1 MGVDVPRLALVM
13 AAVVTLLTACTSTP
27 PAQVPAPARS
37 SSAPPP
43 AEQVHV
49 SIGDSYATGF
59 GPDGTTESF
68 AQIVAKESG
77 FKLINLACNG
87 ATSADLA
94 TKPACG
100 PDAGGKTQLD
110 AAVEA
115 LRGKKAALVT
125 VVIGGNDLTPC
136 ALVQDPLD
144 CASRTVAG
152 IQTNVAG
159 TLTELREAAPDV
171 KIVGLTYPDVFLGA
185 WVNPSFPNGKNL
197 AQVSVTMFKDFNTRI
212 AAQYAR
218 FGAKFADVTDATG
231 GYGALTELAQDPK
244 YGQVP
249 ASVAKVCALTHFC
262 DRTDVHPT
270 PAGHQAIAEAVT
282 AASR

>member
-1 MGVDVPRLALVM
+1 MPRFAL
-13 AAVVTLLTACTSTP
+13 VVTLLVALGACSSTP
-27 PAQVPAPARS
+27 PAPAPT
-37 SSAPPP
+37 PPP
-43 AEQVHV
+43 SSTSQPAEQQVHV

-59 GPDGTTESF
+59 GPDGTGRSF
-68 AQIVAKESG
+68 AQIVAEQSNLR
-77 FKLINLACNG
+77 LINLACNG

-100 PDAGGKTQLD
+100 PDAGGRTQLD

-115 LRGKKAALVT
+115 VRGNNAALVT

-136 ALVQDPLD
+136 ALSEQPLD
-144 CASRTVAG
+144 CATRTVAD

-159 TLTELREAAPDV
+159 ILTELREAAPDV

-197 AQVSVTMFKDFNTRI
+197 ARLSVTMFRDFNTRI
-212 AAQYAR
+212 AAQYGR
-218 FGAKFADVTDATG
+218 FGAKFADVTNTTG
-231 GYGALTELAQDPK
+231 GYGALTELTQDPK
-244 YGQVP
+244 YGQIP
-249 ASVAKVCALTHFC
+249 ASVAKVCALTYFC

>member
-1 MGVDVPRLALVM
+1 MPRFALVV
-13 AAVVTLLTACTSTP
+13 ALLTALAACTSTP
-27 PAQVPAPARS
+27 PPSSPSPTS
-37 SSAPPP
+37 SSTQP
-43 AEQVHV
+43 AEQQQQVYL

-59 GPDGTTESF
+59 GPGGTGESF
-68 AQIVAKESG
+68 AQIVAKQSG
-77 FKLINLACNG
+77 LELVNLACNG
-87 ATSADLA
+87 ATSIDLA
-94 TKPACG
+94 SKPACG

-115 LRGKKAALVT
+115 LKGGKVGLVT
-125 VVIGGNDLTPC
+125 VVIGGNDLAPC
-136 ALVQDPLD
+136 ALSQEPLA
-144 CASRTVAG
+144 CATRTVAD

-159 TLTELREAAPDV
+159 TLSELREAAPDV

-197 AQVSVTMFKDFNTRI
+197 AQLSVAMFQDFNTKI
-212 AAQYAR
+212 AAQYGR
-218 FGAKFADVTDATG
+218 FGAKFADVTSATG
-231 GYGALTELAQDPK
+231 GYGVLTDLTQDPK
-244 YGQVP
+244 YGQIP
-249 ASVAKVCALTHFC
+249 ASVAKVCALTYFC

>member
-1 MGVDVPRLALVM
+1 MPRFALVLTLLLALG
-13 AAVVTLLTACTSTP
+13 ACSSTP
-27 PAQVPAPARS
+27 PTPVPAPTS
-37 SSAPPP
+37 SSTQPPD
-43 AEQVHV
+43 EQVHI

-59 GPDGTTESF
+59 GPNGTGESF
-68 AQIVAKESG
+68 AQIVARQSG
-77 FKLINLACNG
+77 LKLINLACNG

-94 TKPACG
+94 SKPACG

-110 AAVEA
+110 AAVDA
-115 LRGKKAALVT
+115 LRTKKAGLVT
-125 VVIGGNDLTPC
+125 LVIGGNDLAPC
-136 ALVQDPLD
+136 ALSQQPLE
-144 CASRTVAG
+144 CATRTVAD

-197 AQVSVTMFKDFNTRI
+197 AKLSVTMFQDFNTRI

-218 FGAKFADVTDATG
+218 FGAKFADVTSSTG
-231 GYGALTELAQDPK
+231 GYGALTELTQDPK

-249 ASVAKVCALTHFC
+249 ASVAKVCALTYFC

>member
-1 MGVDVPRLALVM
+1 M
-13 AAVVTLLTACTSTP
+13 
-27 PAQVPAPARS
+27 
-37 SSAPPP
+37 
-43 AEQVHV
+43 

-59 GPDGTTESF
+59 GPNGPAESF
-68 AQIVAKESG
+68 AQIVAKQSG
-77 FKLINLACNG
+77 LKLINLACNG

-94 TKPACG
+94 SKPACG
-100 PDAGGKTQLD
+100 PDANGKTQLD
-110 AAVEA
+110 AAVDA
-115 LRGKKAALVT
+115 LRNRKTGLVT
-125 VVIGGNDLTPC
+125 VVIGGNDLAPC
-136 ALVQDPLD
+136 ALSQEPLE
-144 CASRTVAG
+144 CATRTVAD

-197 AQVSVTMFKDFNTRI
+197 ARLSVTMFQDFNTRI
-212 AAQYAR
+212 AAQYGR
-218 FGAKFADVTDATG
+218 FGAKFADVTSSTG
-231 GYGALTELAQDPK
+231 GYGGLTELTQDPR
-244 YGQVP
+244 YGQIP
-249 ASVAKVCALTHFC
+249 ASVAKVCTLTYFC

>member
-1 MGVDVPRLALVM
+1 VPRFALVV
-13 AAVVTLLTACTSTP
+13 ALLVTLTACTSTP
-27 PAQVPAPARS
+27 PAPTPVPTS
-37 SSAPPP
+37 GSSAPPP
-43 AEQVHV
+43 AEQVYV

-59 GPDGTTESF
+59 GPNGTGESF
-68 AQIVAKESG
+68 AQIVAKQSG
-77 FKLINLACNG
+77 LKLINLACNG

-94 TKPACG
+94 AKPACG

-115 LRGKKAALVT
+115 LRAKKAGLVT
-125 VVIGGNDLTPC
+125 VVIGGNDLAPC
-136 ALVQDPLD
+136 ALSQEPLE
-144 CASRTVAG
+144 CATRTVAD

-197 AQVSVTMFKDFNTRI
+197 AQLSVTMFQDFNTRI
-212 AAQYAR
+212 AAQYGR
-218 FGAKFADVTDATG
+218 FGAKFADVTNSTG
-231 GYGALTELAQDPK
+231 GYGALTELTQDPK
-244 YGQVP
+244 YGQIP
-249 ASVAKVCALTHFC
+249 ASVAKVCTLTYFC

-282 AASR
+282 AAVR

>member
-1 MGVDVPRLALVM
+1 MPRFALVL
-13 AAVVTLLTACTSTP
+13 TLLVALGACSSPP
-27 PAQVPAPARS
+27 PAPVPAPAS
-37 SSAPPP
+37 GSEQPPD
-43 AEQVHV
+43 EQQVHV

-59 GPDGTTESF
+59 GPGGTAESF
-68 AQIVAKESG
+68 AQIVARESG
-77 FKLINLACNG
+77 LELINLACNG

-94 TKPACG
+94 SKPACG

-110 AAVEA
+110 AAVDA
-115 LRGKKAALVT
+115 LRGRKTGLVT
-125 VVIGGNDLTPC
+125 VVIGGNDLAPC
-136 ALVQDPLD
+136 ALSQEPLE
-144 CASRTVAG
+144 CATRTVAD

-159 TLTELREAAPDV
+159 ALTELREAAPDV

-197 AQVSVTMFKDFNTRI
+197 ARLSVTMFQDFNTKI
-212 AAQYAR
+212 AAQYGR
-218 FGAKFADVTDATG
+218 FGAKFADVTSSTG
-231 GYGALTELAQDPK
+231 GYGALTELTQDPK
-244 YGQVP
+244 YGQIP
-249 ASVAKVCALTHFC
+249 ASVAKVCTLTYFC

>member
-1 MGVDVPRLALVM
+1 MPRFALV
-13 AAVVTLLTACTSTP
+13 AALLMTLTACTSTP
-27 PAQVPAPARS
+27 PASTPVPAPS

-43 AEQVHV
+43 AEQVYV

-59 GPDGTTESF
+59 SPNGTGESF
-68 AQIVAKESG
+68 AQIVAKQSG
-77 FKLINLACNG
+77 LKLINLACNG

-94 TKPACG
+94 TRPACG
-100 PDAGGKTQLD
+100 PDAGGRTQLD

-125 VVIGGNDLTPC
+125 VVIGGNDLAPC
-136 ALVQDPLD
+136 ALSQEALE
-144 CASRTVAG
+144 CATRTVAD

-159 TLTELREAAPDV
+159 TLTELREVAPDV

-197 AQVSVTMFKDFNTRI
+197 ARLSVTMFQDFNTKI
-212 AAQYAR
+212 AAQYGR
-218 FGAKFADVTDATG
+218 FGAKFADVTSTTG
-231 GYGALTELAQDPK
+231 GYGALTELTQDPK
-244 YGQVP
+244 YGQIP
-249 ASVAKVCALTHFC
+249 ASVAKVCTLTYFC

-270 PAGHQAIAEAVT
+270 PAGHQVIAEAVT
-282 AASR
+282 AAGR

>member
-1 MGVDVPRLALVM
+1 MPRFAL
-13 AAVVTLLTACTSTP
+13 VVTLLVALGACTSTP
-27 PAQVPAPARS
+27 PEPTAVPAS
-37 SSAPPP
+37 SSTPPP
-43 AEQVHV
+43 EQQVYV

-59 GPDGTTESF
+59 GPNGTGESF
-68 AQIVAKESG
+68 AQIVAKQQNLE
-77 FKLINLACNG
+77 LVNLACNG
-87 ATSADLA
+87 ATSADLGSR
-94 TKPACG
+94 PACG

-115 LRGKKAALVT
+115 VKGRKVALVT

-136 ALVQDPLD
+136 AITQDPLD
-144 CASRTVAG
+144 CATRTVTG

-159 TLTELREAAPDV
+159 ALAELRAAAPDV

-197 AQVSVTMFKDFNTRI
+197 ATLSVTMFQDFNTKI
-212 AAQYAR
+212 AAQYGK
-218 FGAKFADVTDATG
+218 FGAKFADVTNATG
-231 GYGALTELAQDPK
+231 GYGALTELTQDPK

-249 ASVAKVCALTHFC
+249 ASVAKVCALTYFC

-282 AASR
+282 AAGR

>member
-1 MGVDVPRLALVM
+1 MPRFAL
-13 AAVVTLLTACTSTP
+13 VVTLLVALGACTSTP
-27 PAQVPAPARS
+27 PPSTPVPAPS
-37 SSAPPP
+37 STPPP
-43 AEQVHV
+43 DEQQVHL

-59 GPDGTTESF
+59 APGGKNESF
-68 AQIVAKESG
+68 AQIVAKQADL
-77 FKLINLACNG
+77 KLVNLACDG

-110 AAVEA
+110 AAVEV
-115 LRGKKAALVT
+115 LRGKKTALVT
-125 VVIGGNDLTPC
+125 LVIGGNDLAPC
-136 ALVQDPLD
+136 ALSQEPLE
-144 CASRTVAG
+144 CATRTVAD

-197 AQVSVTMFKDFNTRI
+197 ARLSVTMFQDFNTRI
-212 AAQYAR
+212 AAQYGR
-218 FGAKFADVTDATG
+218 FGAKFADVTSSTG
-231 GYGALTELAQDPK
+231 GYGALTELTQDPK
-244 YGQVP
+244 YGQIP
-249 ASVAKVCALTHFC
+249 ASVAKVCTLTHFC

>member
-1 MGVDVPRLALVM
+1 MPRFALVM
-13 AAVVTLLTACTSTP
+13 AAAVTLLTACSSTP
-27 PAQVPAPARS
+27 PAPVPVPAS

-43 AEQVHV
+43 AEQVHL

-59 GPDGTTESF
+59 GPGGTTESF

-77 FKLINLACNG
+77 LKLVNLACNG

-94 TKPACG
+94 TRPACG

-110 AAVEA
+110 AAVEV
-115 LRGKKAALVT
+115 LRGGKTALVT

-144 CASRTVAG
+144 CATRTVAG

-159 TLTELREAAPDV
+159 TLTELREVAPDV

-197 AQVSVTMFKDFNTRI
+197 ARQSVTMFQDFNTRI
-212 AAQYAR
+212 AAQYDR
-218 FGAKFADVTDATG
+218 FGAKFADVTTATG
-231 GYGALTELAQDPK
+231 GYGALTELTQDPK
-244 YGQVP
+244 YGQIP
-249 ASVAKVCALTHFC
+249 ASVAKVCTLTHFC

-270 PAGHQAIAEAVT
+270 PAGHQVIAEAVT

>member
-1 MGVDVPRLALVM
+1 VPRFALVVVVL
-13 AAVVTLLTACTSTP
+13 AALTGCTSTP
-27 PAQVPAPARS
+27 PPA
-37 SSAPPP
+37 APPP
-43 AEQVHV
+43 ASSSTKAAEQQVYV

-59 GPDGTTESF
+59 GPGGTGESF
-68 AQIVAKESG
+68 AQIVARQSG
-77 FKLINLACNG
+77 LKLINLACNG

-94 TKPACG
+94 AKPACG
-100 PDAGGKTQLD
+100 ADAGGKTQLD

-115 LRGKKAALVT
+115 LKGGKTGLVT
-125 VVIGGNDLTPC
+125 VVIGGNDLAPC
-136 ALVQDPLD
+136 ALSQQPLD
-144 CASRTVAG
+144 CATRTVAD

-159 TLTELREAAPDV
+159 TLSELREAAPDV

-197 AQVSVTMFKDFNTRI
+197 AQLSVTMFQDFNTKL
-212 AAQYAR
+212 AAQYGR
-218 FGAKFADVTDATG
+218 FGAKFADVTTATG
-231 GYGALTELAQDPK
+231 GYGALTELTQDPK
-244 YGQVP
+244 YGQIP
-249 ASVAKVCALTHFC
+249 APVAKVCALTYFC

>member
-1 MGVDVPRLALVM
+1 MPRFVLV
-13 AAVVTLLTACTSTP
+13 VGLLTALAACTSTTP
-27 PAQVPAPARS
+27 ESRPAVPTS

-43 AEQVHV
+43 AQQVYV

-59 GPDGTTESF
+59 GPSGTGESF
-68 AQIVAKESG
+68 AQIVAKQSG
-77 FKLINLACNG
+77 LKLVNLACNG

-100 PDAGGKTQLD
+100 SDAGGKTQLD

-115 LRGKKAALVT
+115 VRGKKDGLVT
-125 VVIGGNDLTPC
+125 VVIGGNDLAPC
-136 ALVQDPLD
+136 AIAQDPLQ
-144 CASRTVAG
+144 CATRTVAD

-159 TLTELREAAPDV
+159 TLAELREAAPDV

-197 AQVSVTMFKDFNTRI
+197 AQLSVTMFQDFNTKI
-212 AAQYAR
+212 AAQYGR
-218 FGAKFADVTDATG
+218 FGAKFANITEATG
-231 GYGALTELAQDPK
+231 GYGALTELTQDPK
-244 YGQVP
+244 YGRIP
-249 ASVAKVCALTHFC
+249 ASVAKVCTLTHFC

-282 AASR
+282 AAAR